1 MLKAV
6 IRSRGGNIMFGW
18 IVAAFIGILMTS
30 IAWRRRDRQDIAAAL
45 AADVAAHD
53 RAIIVFWHD
62 RILAMP
68 FLWPSAIP
76 LYALQSPHAD
86 GRMMAHCIH
95 SFGVKTIWGSSNRSA
110 LSSLRDMLRAL
121 EDGACVAITPDGPRG
136 PAHRAALGPIA
147 LARMSGRPIIPLSW
161 ATGRAWRASGWDQ
174 MWIPKPCSRGRF
186 LMGTP
191 ILVAAD
197 AKRAEMETDCAS
209 METALTALGEEA
221 DALARDWQE
230 QSDSPCLTDQT
241 DEPDNDRASAD
252 AYALQSHF
260 WPYM

>member
-6 IRSRGGNIMFGW
+6 IRSRGGNIVFGW

-45 AADVAAHD
+45 AADVTAHGG
-53 RAIIVFWHD
+53 AIIVFWHD

-68 FLWPSAIP
+68 YLWPSAIP

-95 SFGVKTIWGSSNRSA
+95 TFGVSTIWGSSNRSA
-110 LSSLRDMLRAL
+110 LSSLRDMLRIL
-121 EDGACVAITPDGPRG
+121 EDGGCVAITPDGPRG
-136 PAHRAALGPIA
+136 PAHQAAMGAVA

-161 ATGRAWRASGWDQ
+161 AAGRAWRASGWDR
-174 MWIPKPCSRGRF
+174 MWIPKPCTRGRF

-197 AKRAEMETDCAS
+197 ARRADMEIATQR
-209 METALTALGEEA
+209 METALTELGEEA
-221 DALARDWQE
+221 DQLARDWQD
-230 QSDSPCLTDQT
+230 QSGSPCFTDQT
-241 DEPDNDRASAD
+241 DDQAD
-252 AYALQSHF
+252 ADAHALRSHF
-260 WPYM
+260 WPYL

>member
-6 IRSRGGNIMFGW
+6 IRSRGGNIVFGW

-45 AADVAAHD
+45 AADVTAHGG
-53 RAIIVFWHD
+53 AIIVFWHD

-68 FLWPSAIP
+68 YLWPSAIP

-95 SFGVKTIWGSSNRSA
+95 TFGVSTIWGSSNRSA
-110 LSSLRDMLRAL
+110 LSSLRDMLRIL
-121 EDGACVAITPDGPRG
+121 EDGGCVAITPDGPRG
-136 PAHRAALGPIA
+136 PAHQAAMGAVA

-161 ATGRAWRASGWDQ
+161 AAGRAWRASGWDR
-174 MWIPKPCSRGRF
+174 MWIPKPCTRGRF

-191 ILVAAD
+191 ILVTAD
-197 AKRAEMETDCAS
+197 ARRADMEIATQR
-209 METALTALGEEA
+209 METALTELGEEA
-221 DALARDWQE
+221 DQLARDWQD
-230 QSDSPCLTDQT
+230 QSGSPCFTDQT
-241 DEPDNDRASAD
+241 DDQAD
-252 AYALQSHF
+252 ADAHALRSHF
-260 WPYM
+260 WPYL

>member
-6 IRSRGGNIMFGW
+6 IRSRGGNIVFGW

-30 IAWRRRDRQDIAAAL
+30 IAWRHRDRQDIAAAL

-53 RAIIVFWHD
+53 GAIIVFWHD
-62 RILAMP
+62 RLLAMP
-68 FLWPSAIP
+68 YLWPSEIP
-76 LYALQSPHAD
+76 LHALQSPHAD

-95 SFGVKTIWGSSNRSA
+95 TFGVSTIWGSSNRSA
-110 LSSLRDMLRAL
+110 LSSLRDMLRIL
-121 EDGACVAITPDGPRG
+121 EDGGCVAITPDGPRG
-136 PAHRAALGPIA
+136 PAHQAAMGAVA

-161 ATGRAWRASGWDQ
+161 AAGRAWRASGWDR
-174 MWIPKPCSRGRF
+174 MWIPKPFARGRF

-197 AKRAEMETDCAS
+197 ARRADMEIATQR
-209 METALTALGEEA
+209 METALTKLGEEA
-221 DALARDWQE
+221 DQLAADWQTRSE
-230 QSDSPCLTDQT
+230 
-241 DEPDNDRASAD
+241 AD
-252 AYALQSHF
+252 AHAHQSHF